1 MLPISDENPTEMRP
15 YVTVLLIALN
25 VLVWFQVQG
34 AGMTEAAL
42 VQSVNE
48 YGTVPCEVTGACQVA
63 GNYGAGA
70 LLTSMFMHGSWEH
83 IIGNMLFLWV
93 FGNNI
98 EDSMGHVRFIAFYLI
113 CGLAAGA
120 AHILFSPASQIPA
133 VGASGAISGV
143 MGAYIVLYPKAR
155 VRTWIPPFF
164 LVNLNALFVLGYWFF
179 LQLLMGAASFGA
191 QYGEEGGVAVW
202 AHVGGFVAGLALIK
216 LFQNRTL
223 VEARK
228 HKVKLAREEV
238 ARMEWRA

>member
-15 YVTVLLIALN
+15 YVTILLIAINALA
-25 VLVWFQVQG
+25 WFMVQG

-42 VQSVNE
+42 VQSVTE
-48 YGTVPCEVTGACQVA
+48 YGTVPCEITGSCAVQGYSVA
-63 GNYGAGA
+63 T

-98 EDSMGHVRFIAFYLI
+98 EDSMGHLRFIAFYLI
-113 CGLAAGA
+113 CGVAAEA

-164 LVNLNALFVLGYWFF
+164 LINLNALFVLGYWFF
-179 LQLLMGAASFGA
+179 IQLMMGAASFGA
-191 QYGEEGGVAVW
+191 EYGEEGGVAVW

-216 LFQNRTL
+216 VFQNREL

-228 HKVKLAREEV
+228 HKVQLSREEV